1 MHRTN
6 FISLVCPFKP
16 IHVPSLIV
24 ASVSYILDMYEK
36 VLLVF
41 LPLATSA
48 KKKKILKTPMEMRF
62 DFLDLVQYVR
72 THRSN
77 PPLPLP
83 PPILPPA
90 VVSPEQGCPMTKPQR
105 TNKQHTRRANSL
117 AQREKTKTST
127 SQVQSLVQ

>member
-62 DFLDLVQYVR
+62 DFLDLVQYV
-72 THRSN
+72 HID
-77 PPLPLP
+77 L
-83 PPILPPA
+83 ILLFLCLIPYFLRQL
-90 VVSPEQGCPMTKPQR
+90 SRQ
-105 TNKQHTRRANSL
+105 NKA
-117 AQREKTKTST
+117 AQ
-127 SQVQSLVQ
+127 